1 MEEEEEA
8 QLVSLLEYAMSL
20 RGGGELSFDSV
31 VNEMVG
37 RMEQV
42 LFDKSMEDERSKK
55 NTENVLGQL
64 K

>member
-1 MEEEEEA
+1 M
-8 QLVSLLEYAMSL
+8 
-20 RGGGELSFDSV
+20 SFDSV